1 MGAKSLRGSLVALVL
16 LFFLFPPLWIVASSL
31 KPPME
36 IFAWPPTLLPQH
48 WTLDNFASALG
59 AARFDLFFTNS
70 AVVAVG
76 SSVLSVVI
84 SIMAGFALSKYR
96 FPGDGL
102 CFMLIMATMMIPLQ
116 VVLIPMFMVLK
127 GLGLL
132 DSLWGLIIPP
142 AATPTGVFLMRQY
155 MRGIPDSLLE
165 AARIDGTS
173 EWRILWRIVVP
184 LCKPAIATLAAFT
197 FVWRWND
204 YLWPFLV
211 VNDQS
216 RWTVQLA
223 LANYVGQ
230 WDIDWPRL
238 LAMAVLSSLPI
249 LVLFIALQR
258 FFMSGMMAGA
268 TKE

>member
-1 MGAKSLRGSLVALVL
+1 
-16 LFFLFPPLWIVASSL
+16 
-31 KPPME
+31 
-36 IFAWPPTLLPQH
+36 
-48 WTLDNFASALG
+48 
-59 AARFDLFFTNS
+59 
-70 AVVAVG
+70 G
-76 SSVLSVVI
+76 SSILSVVI

-249 LVLFIALQR
+249 LTLFIALQR

>member
-1 MGAKSLRGSLVALVL
+1 MTAKSLRMALTALVVAL
-16 LFFLFPPLWIVASSL
+16 FLFPPLWIVASSL
-31 KPPME
+31 KPSME
-36 IFAWPPTLLPQH
+36 IFAWPPTLLPH
-48 WTLDNFASALG
+48 TWTLANFTGALS
-59 AARFDLFFTNS
+59 AARFDLFFRNS
-70 AVVAVG
+70 AVVAVA
-76 SSVLSVVI
+76 SSALSVTI

-96 FPGDGL
+96 FPGEGL
-102 CFMLIMATMMIPLQ
+102 CFMLIMATLMIPLQ
-116 VVLIPMFMVLK
+116 VILIPMFLVLK
-127 GLGLL
+127 DLGLL
-132 DSLWGLIIPP
+132 DSLWGIIIPP

-184 LCKPAIATLAAFT
+184 LCGPAIATLAAFT

-211 VNDQS
+211 ISDQS
-216 RWTVQLA
+216 HWTVQLA

-230 WDIDWPRL
+230 YDIDWPRL
-238 LAMAVLSSLPI
+238 LAMAVLSSVPI
-249 LVLFIALQR
+249 LVLFVALQR
-258 FFMSGMMAGA
+258 FFMSGMIAGA